1 MGFFDKL
8 FGGKSKDENT
18 AKFTNQS
25 KTVLTPLQGKVLA
38 QADIPDETFAQGILG
53 PGCGI
58 EPTGDTV
65 YAPFDGTVTQIATTL
80 HAVGIT
86 SNDGIELLIHVGM
99 DTVDMKGQGF
109 TALVKENQKVS
120 AGTPLLKVDLD
131 AIRAAGH
138 PTATAIIV
146 TDGAGDEDAGRGR
159 CRPRHPAVQGLI
171 FCITKR
177 PLQSRSGLFF
187 AENIFLQRDAGQPA
201 AARHHFFTKLR

>member
-53 PGCGI
+53 VPRLRHRAHRRHRVR
-58 EPTGDTV
+58 P
-65 YAPFDGTVTQIATTL
+65 PFDGTVTQIATTL

-109 TALVKENQKVS
+109 TVLVKENQKVT
-120 AGTPLLKVDLD
+120 AGSP
-131 AIRAAGH
+131 AAEGGSGRH
-138 PTATAIIV
+138 PRRRPPHRHCHHR
-146 TDGAGDEDAGRGR
+146 DRWCERRSEDAGRGR
-159 CRPRHPAVQGLI
+159 CRSRHPAVQGLI
-171 FCITKR
+171 F
-177 PLQSRSGLFF
+177 LAS
-187 AENIFLQRDAGQPA
+187 
-201 AARHHFFTKLR
+201 